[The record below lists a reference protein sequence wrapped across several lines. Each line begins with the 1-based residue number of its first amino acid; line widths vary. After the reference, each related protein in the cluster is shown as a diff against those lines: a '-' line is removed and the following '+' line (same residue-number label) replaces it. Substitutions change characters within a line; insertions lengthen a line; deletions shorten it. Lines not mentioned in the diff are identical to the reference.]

1 MSEKSSCQLVKDVEV
16 KGGGLHKFIVRPI
29 PYPLN
34 TNLPYPFTIKKPYYL
49 WKPVGP
55 IVSPITTPFG
65 YPLLNFKN
73 LEYSEYLILISKGN
87 ANEIVK
93 IFFEAGKVD
102 DAVNKIKSLTN
113 SKKKPITVTIL
124 YNGSKKDDHKADT
137 AEFNKLLSEIN
148 IEPKS
153 FKFT

>member
-55 IVSPITTPFG
+55 IVSPIATPFG
-65 YPLLNFKN
+65 YPLLDFKN
-73 LEYSEYLILISKGN
+73 PEYSEYLTLVSNTKPS
-87 ANEIVK
+87 ETVK

-102 DAVNKIKSLTN
+102 DAVNKIKSLKT
-113 SKKKPITVTIL
+113 SGVTTTVTIL
-124 YNGSKKDDHKADT
+124 YNGSKKDDHT
-137 AEFNKLLSEIN
+137 ANTLEFNNLLNTIN

-153 FKFT
+153 FAFK